1 MFEEIINLAPL
12 GHARTGQIKKLL
24 LEKVSGDNATYSVY
38 TEWPGCPDLDKYML
52 ITTDPDTHDIVAID
66 FDAGPYLTI
75 GDKIKEKT
83 IVGFTY
89 EGKYDNIKVI
99 LLDDRPTDTIS
110 D

>member
-12 GHARTGQIKKLL
+12 GHARTSQIKKLL
-24 LEKVSGDNATYSVY
+24 LEKVNGDNAIYSVY
-38 TEWPGCPDLDKYML
+38 TEWPGCPDLNEYML
-52 ITTDPDTHDIVAID
+52 ITTDPETNDIIAID
-66 FDAGPYLTI
+66 FDAGPYLAI

-99 LLDDRPTDTIS
+99 LLDDGNTNTVS